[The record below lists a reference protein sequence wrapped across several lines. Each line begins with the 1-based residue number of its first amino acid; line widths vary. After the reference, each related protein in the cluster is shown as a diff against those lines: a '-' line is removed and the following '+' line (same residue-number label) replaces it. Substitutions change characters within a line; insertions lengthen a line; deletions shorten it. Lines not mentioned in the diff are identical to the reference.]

1 MNRLNI
7 LTFPDPRLRKKAVP
21 ITTFD
26 KDLEK
31 KADDML
37 FTMYEDKGIGLAA
50 TQVNIHERLIVM
62 DLTED
67 RSDPLIIVN
76 PSYEIL
82 DDSLEIS
89 KEGCLSIPTFQQ
101 EVPRA
106 KEIELTYQDLKG
118 QKQKLIADGLLGY
131 CIQHEIDH
139 LNGKLLVD
147 YASSLKRSRIKEK
160 LMKSKDGKTKI
171 KVGFAGTPKIA
182 FDIFSE
188 ILSSKDISTEFVLT
202 QPDKSSGRGLVT
214 SKSLFANIDNV
225 PVLQPES
232 LSGEELIKK
241 IEAFNIDLL
250 VVVAYGKILPS
261 WLLNTPKF
269 GCLNIHFSNLPK
281 YRGAAP
287 IQRAIENGEKET
299 GISFMKLTEGLDEG
313 PIYKNIVINI
323 ENKDYFEVESLLLEE
338 SLSSVC
344 DVIKAVTENLQPKE
358 QDHSLAT
365 LANKITKMKGK
376 LIGLIEEGK

>member
-1 MNRLNI
+1 M
-7 LTFPDPRLRKKAVP
+7 A
-21 ITTFD
+21 
-26 KDLEK
+26 
-31 KADDML
+31 
-37 FTMYEDKGIGLAA
+37 
-50 TQVNIHERLIVM
+50 
-62 DLTED
+62 
-67 RSDPLIIVN
+67 
-76 PSYEIL
+76 
-82 DDSLEIS
+82 
-89 KEGCLSIPTFQQ
+89 
-101 EVPRA
+101 
-106 KEIELTYQDLKG
+106 
-118 QKQKLIADGLLGY
+118 
-131 CIQHEIDH
+131 
-139 LNGKLLVD
+139 
-147 YASSLKRSRIKEK
+147 
-160 LMKSKDGKTKI
+160 KTKI

-214 SKSLFANIDNV
+214 LKSLFANIDNV

-313 PIYKNIVINI
+313 PIYKNFVINI

-344 DVIKAVTENLQPKE
+344 YVIKAVTENLQPKE

-365 LANKITKMKGK
+365 LS
-376 LIGLIEEGK
+376 LIHI